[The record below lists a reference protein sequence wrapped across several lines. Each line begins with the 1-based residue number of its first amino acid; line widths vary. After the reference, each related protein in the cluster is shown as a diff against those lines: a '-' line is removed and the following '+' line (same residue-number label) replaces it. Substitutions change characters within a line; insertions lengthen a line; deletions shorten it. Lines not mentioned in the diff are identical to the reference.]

1 VDERSDERTDQQPY
15 EPPSAEDVATDDV
28 PSVTAAGGTKT
39 VGAG

>member
-1 VDERSDERTDQQPY
+1 MDERSDERTDQPY
-15 EPPSAEDVATDDV
+15 EPPSAEDVATDDT